1 MDPRVLAK
9 YCETLHYDL
18 QYYNIRKKCESL
30 QKTSQDGTWSADHEA
45 EFNSID
51 TLITKAMLHAE
62 KTAGKAPSCR
72 YQWSP
77 TLKEAVQ
84 A

>member
-30 QKTSQDGTWSADHEA
+30 QKTSH
-45 EFNSID
+45 SID